1 MQLRDLVK
9 QYAADNNI
17 PEEEALSIVIGM
29 YSSIKISMNRLEHI
43 RIKVPGLGVFSM
55 KHWKAQKELES
66 LIKRR
71 NKVGPEHKHWY
82 NKGIELM
89 KRAAVLSTEEV
100 ERKQAFK
107 QKKKQ
112 YKDEQLDTEAANGL
126 EIKKRDS

>member
-1 MQLRDLVK
+1 
-9 QYAADNNI
+9 
-17 PEEEALSIVIGM
+17 
-29 YSSIKISMNRLEHI
+29 
-43 RIKVPGLGVFSM
+43 M

-89 KRAAVLSTEEV
+89 KRASVLSTKEAEK
-100 ERKQAFK
+100 KQAFK
-107 QKKKQ
+107 LKKKQ

-126 EIKKRDS
+126 EIEKRNS